1 MGKRKKTK
9 IVALAVA
16 SLVIT
21 AFVSLAIAQP
31 LPVMVKSTT
40 GVMDE
45 TGAWLLGDGSE
56 TSDLVQLIDVGTDG
70 VINLPDGSGN
80 PTGDDLL
87 ICEIRIGENM
97 APPDFDKGKF
107 SHSLGLEAGAVIYC
121 RAWNDASPSTATH
134 YGNSD
139 IKTITEMGDY
149 DFGTWSTDTFFQ
161 EPPVNEPPVAD
172 PNGPYTGTEGV
183 SITFDGSGSYDTDGS
198 IVSYDWDFG
207 DGNTAAGVSPA
218 HAYAQDGTFTVTL
231 TVTDDDGATDTKTT
245 TATVADTEP
254 TAEFSATP
262 TSGLEPLT
270 VTFTD
275 ASTSYDGLASWQWD
289 FGDGETS
296 TEQNPT
302 HEYTEAGT
310 YTVSLTVHEADG
322 DSDTETKVDYIT
334 VTAPAM
340 HIASIDMSAT
350 KYKAKGWFTYATAV
364 VTVVDADG
372 KAVEGAVVEGH
383 WSGLTSDTDSGA
395 TGADGKAALDSD
407 SVKNA
412 KGTFTFTVDN
422 VVLSGWIY
430 DSASNVETSDSIT
443 V

>member
-1 MGKRKKTK
+1 MKKRENAK
-9 IVALAVA
+9 IVVA
-16 SLVIT
+16 TVLVI
-21 AFVSLAIAQP
+21 AVSISLAIAQP
-31 LPVMVKSTT
+31 LPVTVCSTT

-45 TGAWLLGDGSE
+45 SGVPLLGDGSE
-56 TSDLVQLIDVGTDG
+56 TSDLVQLIDAGPDG
-70 VINLPDGSGN
+70 VINPPDENGN
-80 PTGDDLL
+80 PTGDDSL
-87 ICEIRIGENM
+87 ICDIRIGEGYPFN
-97 APPDFDKGKF
+97 PDEGKF
-107 SHSLGLEAGAVIYC
+107 SHSLDLEAGAVIYC
-121 RAWNDASPSTATH
+121 RAWNDASLSTATY

-139 IKTITEMGDY
+139 IKTITEAGDY
-149 DFGTWSTDTFFQ
+149 DFGTWSTDTYFQ

-207 DGNTAAGVSPA
+207 DGNTATGVSPA
-218 HAYAQDGTFTVTL
+218 HAYAQDGTYTVTL

-254 TAEFSATP
+254 IAEFSATP

-275 ASTSYDGLASWQWD
+275 ASTSYDGIASWEWD
-289 FGDGETS
+289 FGDGGAS

-340 HIASIDMSAT
+340 HIASIDMSTT

-395 TGADGKAALDSD
+395 TGADGMVALDSD

-412 KGTFTFTVDN
+412 KGTFTFSVDN
-422 VVLSGWIY
+422 VVLSGWVY
-430 DSASNVETSDSIT
+430 DSASNEETSDSIT